1 MQNHAHTYSVKNSK
15 AVYGFTLI
23 ELIVVLIIISIMA
36 VTVLPKFFG
45 STGYQEYTYQAEVI
59 TKLRSIQIRAMQ
71 QTDPTSTQ
79 CHTIVVTAT
88 ALGVPEKCD
97 LNLAEGWQGET
108 TSVVIQPEHTVT
120 FDFPSGNFSFDGMG
134 RPSCSSCS
142 ISVKGDSTL
151 SVVIEPEGYI
161 YGN

>member
-1 MQNHAHTYSVKNSK
+1 VQNHAHTYSVKNSK
-15 AVYGFTLI
+15 VMHGFTLI

-71 QTDPTSTQ
+71 QTNSSE
-79 CHTIVVTAT
+79 CHTILVTES
-88 ALGVPEKCD
+88 ALGIPNNCD
-97 LNLAEGWQGET
+97 VNSIDSWQGET
-108 TSVVIQPEHTVT
+108 TTVDIQPEHSVT
-120 FDFPSGNFSFDGMG
+120 FDFPSGNFYFDGMG
-134 RPSCSSCS
+134 RPSCSPCF

-161 YGN
+161 HGN